1 MPNEIMKKR
10 GRLSTSRLDDS
21 ITPSMTS
28 SPVIKRIRTEA
39 MSIGSPA
46 RSSGWGSPKSA
57 NLNET
62 NDDFSDDSFFE
73 QAAQQIIEKQRIA
86 TQKADNGKNFKLISK
101 IKFLLSR

>member
-1 MPNEIMKKR
+1 M
-10 GRLSTSRLDDS
+10 
-21 ITPSMTS
+21 TPSMTS

-46 RSSGWGSPKSA
+46 KTSGWGSPKST

-73 QAAQQIIEKQRIA
+73 QAAQQIMENQRIA
-86 TQKADNGKNFKLISK
+86 TQREINGKSLKLILSK
-101 IKFLLSR
+101 YRIL